1 MTQIV
6 FETFNSPAF
15 YTSINA
21 ILSLYASGRTT
32 GIVVDSGD
40 GTTHVVPIWE
50 GFALPHAITRV
61 DLSGR
66 DLTDYLM
73 KVMAERGYTFSTT
86 AEREIVRD
94 MKEKLCYT
102 ALDFEKEIAAS
113 VGRVGSVSQSSIEV
127 GDGSSFADLTPTS
140 SRTTTAS
147 GMAEAS
153 NHSSIE
159 VGDRS
164 SFADLTPTS
173 SRTTTASG
181 MTEVSNHASFND
193 LFTEG
198 P

>member
-21 ILSLYASGRTT
+21 VLALYASGRTT

-40 GTTHVVPIWE
+40 GITHVVPVWE
-50 GFALPHAITRV
+50 GFALPHAISRV
-61 DLSGR
+61 DLGGR

-94 MKEKLCYT
+94 VKEKLCYT
-102 ALDFEKEIAAS
+102 ALDFENEIAVSA
-113 VGRVGSVSQSSIEV
+113 GGARSVSQSSSEV
-127 GDGSSFADLTPTS
+127 GDGSYFADLTPTS

-147 GMAEAS
+147 
-153 NHSSIE
+153 
-159 VGDRS
+159 R
-164 SFADLTPTS
+164 
-173 SRTTTASG
+173 
-181 MTEVSNHASFND
+181 MTEVSNHASFYD
-193 LFTEG
+193 LHTEG